1 MGHQVTMQMSSQ
13 LWNEGYQIYPDTNLA
28 THSSTQ
34 SSNESGN
41 MRLVWEGPEGGNVLL
56 YNIRTVFSKY
66 ILYVK
71 HLNCKGT
78 FKYYANFTFNYI

>member
-13 LWNEGYQIYPDTNLA
+13 LWYEGYQIYPDTNLA

-41 MRLVWEGPEGGNVLL
+41 MRLVWEGPEGGNLFYFITYGQFLV
-56 YNIRTVFSKY
+56 S
-66 ILYVK
+66 
-71 HLNCKGT
+71 T
-78 FKYYANFTFNYI
+78 FYMLSI